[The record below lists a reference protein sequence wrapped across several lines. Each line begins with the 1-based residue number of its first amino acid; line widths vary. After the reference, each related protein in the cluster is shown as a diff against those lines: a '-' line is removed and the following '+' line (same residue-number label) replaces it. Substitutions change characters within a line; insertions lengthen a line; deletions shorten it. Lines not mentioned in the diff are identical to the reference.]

1 MNTSSNTAKNINYSQ
16 VLSARLEKSKE
27 EAKTRRL
34 DSSRASTPHKD
45 LRSIRGKNTFK
56 IDPNDVKIKKIFKD
70 IIGTSST
77 VNNANFSEYLKLRY
91 PELIVDSMIKYFEFQ
106 FESLESYV
114 GKMNKFINLSEKTQL
129 KFCFDIFDLNKDG
142 FVDYQDTFKALEIR
156 KENLYDEDFVV
167 LRELLQLKFEGKLVL
182 EKKKRKST
190 FGLIKERIERRIRS
204 KILMPVVVKDLSIR
218 INFAE
223 FKLAKFLNKPKI
235 LRDFL
240 KYTCSFNFLKSIKKF
255 NKKVKHERKESE
267 NIVIDMNL
275 DENFKSELTKDPKFL
290 YYCELDEIMARYQ
303 ESKLKIQLEKFKFLK
318 SSEKFIYQVI
328 TQDSMIEKLVIY
340 IKPKLISYDSKYLST
355 RIYEILSKGKYLT
368 KSRFLTSILPY
379 LETQSTTE
387 VNYLAFSIID
397 KRQDKKITVDEITAL
412 FHSLTYGSAAYFECL
427 K

>member
-1 MNTSSNTAKNINYSQ
+1 MRKVLKKKGNFSLPAVKINRNIEVLLIEDPQINSNLLQERRKSSFLIPLNTTGNSVKNINYSQ

-27 EAKTRRL
+27 EARTRRF
-34 DSSRASTPHKD
+34 DSRASTPHKD
-45 LRSIRGKNTFK
+45 LKSIRGKNTFK
-56 IDPNDVKIKKIFKD
+56 VDPNDAKLKKIFKD
-70 IIGTSST
+70 IVGTSST
-77 VNNANFSEYLKLRY
+77 VNNGNFSEYLKLRY
-91 PELIVDSMIKYFEFQ
+91 PELIVESMIKYFEFQ
-106 FESLESYV
+106 YDSLESYI

-190 FGLIKERIERRIRS
+190 FGLIKERIEKRIRS
-204 KILMPVVVKDLSIR
+204 KILMPVVVKDPNIR

-223 FKLAKFLNKPKI
+223 FKLAKFLNRPKI

-240 KYTCSFNFLKSIKKF
+240 KYTCAFGFLKSLKKF

-275 DENFKSELTKDPKFL
+275 DENFKSELTKDPKFS
-290 YYCELDEIMARYQ
+290 YYCELDEIMGKYQ
-303 ESKLKIQLEKFKFLK
+303 ESKFETQLEKFKFLK

-328 TQDSMIEKLVIY
+328 TQDSMMEKLVIY
-340 IKPKLISYDSKYLST
+340 I
-355 RIYEILSKGKYLT
+355 
-368 KSRFLTSILPY
+368 
-379 LETQSTTE
+379 
-387 VNYLAFSIID
+387 
-397 KRQDKKITVDEITAL
+397 
-412 FHSLTYGSAAYFECL
+412 
-427 K
+427 